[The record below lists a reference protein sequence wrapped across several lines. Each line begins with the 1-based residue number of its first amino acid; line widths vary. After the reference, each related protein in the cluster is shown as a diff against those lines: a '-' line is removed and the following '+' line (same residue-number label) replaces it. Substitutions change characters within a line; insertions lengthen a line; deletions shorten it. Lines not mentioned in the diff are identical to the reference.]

1 MTRTPEEIELAR
13 RRDGAASAQDFDA
26 AFLEAQR
33 LLASVRARGDRA
45 DVREAMEEF
54 AGLLQR
60 AGDVARAERT
70 REYLR
75 SGFEPRAPG
84 GRRK

>member
-1 MTRTPEEIELAR
+1 MTRTPEEVELAR

-26 AFLEAQR
+26 AFQEAQR

-45 DVREAMEEF
+45 EVRGAMEEF
-54 AGLLQR
+54 AALLQR
-60 AGDVARAERT
+60 AGDAALAERT
-70 REYLR
+70 RGYLR
-75 SGFEPRAPG
+75 SGFEPRSPS